1 MKQVRYLRSFR
12 KDFKRIERRHYRI
25 EKLGKIIDLLRNEEP
40 LPISNRPHLLQGDW
54 KGYWECY
61 IAPDWLLIYKLT
73 NDELVLAG
81 TGTHADLF
89 E

>member
-1 MKQVRYLRSFR
+1 MRHVRYVGSFR
-12 KDFKRIERRHYRI
+12 NDYKRIERRRYRI
-25 EKLGKIIDLLRNEEP
+25 EKLGRMIDLLRNDEP
-40 LPISNRPHLLQGDW
+40 LPPSNRPHLLKGSW
-54 KGYWECY
+54 RGYWECH
-61 IAPDWLLIYKLT
+61 IGPDWLLIYKLE